1 MNAHRGRSATPFLN
15 ELKSLYILRSF
26 QSLRVL
32 NHNRQESI
40 LSFWFNYQASPT
52 KKQQHKWENGKM
64 YSK

>member
-40 LSFWFNYQASPT
+40 LSFWFNYQ